1 MQNGEDK
8 HGKIVSTRVPLPD
21 YVNLLEEAQERG
33 LKLSELLILK
43 IFSKKTGNQIEPTRS
58 NEHEVGSLDCPKVYN
73 EHLQREVS
81 EDLNEFIEYELDK
94 YCNSNYNRGYQECER
109 KNIQELK
116 ELSLKASK
124 AYKEGAERSKIKTVS
139 NLTALV
145 RTFAKESLHSDDFG
159 SFMKDWRQLA
169 KDLEDLTEEEEV

>member
-21 YVNLLEEAQERG
+21 YVNLLEEAQERN

-81 EDLNEFIEYELDK
+81 EDLNEFIENELDK
-94 YCNSNYNRGYQECER
+94 YCNSNHNRGYQECA
-109 KNIQELK
+109 K
-116 ELSLKASK
+116 ELSLKVSK
-124 AYKEGAERSKIKTVS
+124 AYKEGAERNKIKTVS
-139 NLTALV
+139 NLTSLV
-145 RTFAKESLHSDDFG
+145 RAFAKESLHSEDLG

-169 KDLEDLTEEEEV
+169 KDLEDLPEEV